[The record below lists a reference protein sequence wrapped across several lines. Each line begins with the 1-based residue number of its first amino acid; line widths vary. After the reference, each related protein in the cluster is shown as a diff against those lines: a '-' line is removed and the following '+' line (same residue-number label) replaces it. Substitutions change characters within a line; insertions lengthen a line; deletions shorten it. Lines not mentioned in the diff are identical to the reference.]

1 MYLLY
6 MFKNVPC
13 LFPPHAKMDH
23 YTISSGRNK
32 NVTPPNRQTLRQTLR
47 GTGAEKAFWQ
57 PKTSPKQLPKQ
68 GGAMKMSTE
77 ERKFGKREKREKEN
91 SHNFGQNAFA
101 LVGVGTFFMPSFNA
115 CFASS
120 TSWLV
125 GIFTGSGR
133 PGGSKGLSSQSTSRS
148 SGCATVGGI
157 WGGGGGGW
165 DPLDESKSSS
175 SELSESDIETSV
187 GATGAGGCSHL
198 PHFLRWAWQ
207 EKSRNPK
214 FISYMIAQV
223 STIII
228 QTADKICLK

>member
-1 MYLLY
+1 

-32 NVTPPNRQTLRQTLR
+32 NVTPPTRQTLRQTLR

-125 GIFTGSGR
+125 GIFTGSGK
-133 PGGSKGLSSQSTSRS
+133 PGGSVQRAVFAIHIEVFGTCHSWWNLGRWWWWVGSTR
-148 SGCATVGGI
+148 
-157 WGGGGGGW
+157 
-165 DPLDESKSSS
+165 
-175 SELSESDIETSV
+175 
-187 GATGAGGCSHL
+187 
-198 PHFLRWAWQ
+198 
-207 EKSRNPK
+207 
-214 FISYMIAQV
+214 
-223 STIII
+223 
-228 QTADKICLK
+228 